1 MRFPLWCVCVL
12 FLATSCV
19 ETIVMD
25 PHEEMPAVVYCV
37 LTNKSDVQTL
47 DLIAVESPSGIKPE
61 VTAKEVVVTA
71 STGVRYAFESSDGVR
86 WSARFR
92 PVPLEKYS
100 LHVALA
106 RGGELVAETTYPDTL
121 AINDNYYEGGIYKQ
135 WGYDRIFDERYGEW
149 SPYEAKYSDFTRQF
163 GFKLLE
169 PKVEEG
175 VSTSQII
182 RHDMRYWAFT
192 HEGSGLDDGLSAEEE
207 ENDKVALW
215 EIHPYQKACILWI
228 TARSPQKPE
237 EFPLNALYVPG
248 HTYQSAYLATDNT
261 CVDNFNA
268 LQVTLGDLSCY
279 SMGNVERIERA
290 IEDRDRELI
299 PSLYNIW
306 SSDWVGGE
314 TGMVSWYGNNL
325 KIRDDFQR
333 IVRYS
338 NLPLHYQF
346 LRIVYPEGGY
356 RNQNTLS
363 LPERYNNLGDAIW
376 IRNKD
381 SVVEASSRIS
391 SQIPSPFTFQLFADF
406 NVEDPYSW
414 QRSAHRLSSGWVV
427 FEFHNVS
434 EEYDTFLR
442 TLYRA
447 GYSDVFGDLTETLY
461 SREGVYSNI
470 KGGVG
475 IFGAECVTVSLR

>member
-1 MRFPLWCVCVL
+1 
-12 FLATSCV
+12 
-19 ETIVMD
+19 
-25 PHEEMPAVVYCV
+25 
-37 LTNKSDVQTL
+37 
-47 DLIAVESPSGIKPE
+47 
-61 VTAKEVVVTA
+61 
-71 STGVRYAFESSDGVR
+71 
-86 WSARFR
+86 
-92 PVPLEKYS
+92 
-100 LHVALA
+100 
-106 RGGELVAETTYPDTL
+106 
-121 AINDNYYEGGIYKQ
+121 
-135 WGYDRIFDERYGEW
+135 
-149 SPYEAKYSDFTRQF
+149 
-163 GFKLLE
+163 
-169 PKVEEG
+169 
-175 VSTSQII
+175 
-182 RHDMRYWAFT
+182 
-192 HEGSGLDDGLSAEEE
+192 
-207 ENDKVALW
+207 
-215 EIHPYQKACILWI
+215 
-228 TARSPQKPE
+228 
-237 EFPLNALYVPG
+237 
-248 HTYQSAYLATDNT
+248 
-261 CVDNFNA
+261 
-268 LQVTLGDLSCY
+268 
-279 SMGNVERIERA
+279 
-290 IEDRDRELI
+290 
-299 PSLYNIW
+299 
-306 SSDWVGGE
+306 
-314 TGMVSWYGNNL
+314 MVSWYGNNL

-414 QRSAHRLSSGWVV
+414 QRSAHRQSSGWVV

-470 KGGVG
+470 KGGFG